1 MPYIFG
7 KLWHLAII
15 WAIRKAFQCI
25 LQGVRFLL
33 ANHTRLSPTPENDS
47 YTDPWMWFKS
57 CRHPISN
64 NSIFW
69 RNPAEP
75 PATANIYSFLITF
88 NIHTLLDSICPTQPI
103 FTNTELEML
112 SIRYVWVYLHLI
124 FMPRLTFWHPVS
136 QQFVCVFF
144 VANLSQKEGGGH
156 FESKNLYCRFRK
168 F

>member
-15 WAIRKAFQCI
+15 CAIRKAFQCI

-103 FTNTELEML
+103 FTNTELAML
-112 SIRYVWVYLHLI
+112 SIRYVWI
-124 FMPRLTFWHPVS
+124 FTFDFYATFDILAPCLS
-136 QQFVCVFF
+136 AVCVCFF

-156 FESKNLYCRFRK
+156 FQSKNLYCRFGK